1 MNDRTQIVTAPRAMN
16 EATLDFIEAP
26 GLHAAVLR
34 RNGCEEHW
42 ITSTRMAADPPL
54 AALDRAAQ
62 YLRDAD
68 ARIASIGVIGL
79 MPDFED
85 YPVVLERTLGPF
97 QWPITCIGGTGDADG
112 CGGVQIWAVRGP
124 AMRPVECAGRVF
136 GVLFEDEWVKF
147 CRLGGITAFQ
157 AGLTPPEQTTS
168 ILRSMDAALR
178 AVSMNFGNTVR
189 TWYYN
194 RDILN
199 WYDRFNASRDAF
211 FEEHG
216 VFDGLIPASTGVGAV
231 PPHGSAIVG
240 GLMAAKA
247 KDKRVHIEVAP
258 SPLQCPAVE
267 YGSSFSRA
275 VAMGFPDHKRLFVSG
290 TASIAPNGDT
300 THVRDVDAQ
309 IEQTMSVVEAI
320 LDASGMGWH
329 AVTRGIAYFKYAR
342 DLTAFTAYCSRNG
355 LERLPLIALGAD
367 ICRDDLLFEIEVD
380 AVQVR

>member
-1 MNDRTQIVTAPRAMN
+1 MD
-16 EATLDFIEAP
+16 EATLEFIEAP
-26 GLHAAVLR
+26 GLHAVVLR

-42 ITSTRMAADPPL
+42 LTSTRMPKDPPL

-62 YLRDAD
+62 YLHDAD
-68 ARIASIGVIGL
+68 ARIASIEVIGL
-79 MPDFED
+79 MRDFKN
-85 YPVVLERTLGPF
+85 YPLVLERKFGPI
-97 QWPITCIGGTGDADG
+97 QWPITCIGGTGDAEE

-124 AMRPVECAGRVF
+124 AMRPVECAGGVF
-136 GVLFEDEWVKF
+136 GVLFEDAWVKF
-147 CRLGGITAFQ
+147 CRLGGMTAFQ

-168 ILRSMDAALR
+168 VLRSMDAALR
-178 AVSMNFGNTVR
+178 AVSMDFGDTVR

-199 WYDRFNASRDAF
+199 WYDWFNASRDAF

-216 VFDGLIPASTGVGAV
+216 VFEGLIPASTGVGAV

-240 GLMAAKA
+240 GLIAVHA
-247 KDKRVHIEVAP
+247 KDDRVQVAAAP

-275 VAMGFPDHKRLFVSG
+275 VAMDFPDHKRLFVSG

-300 THVRDVDAQ
+300 THVQDVDAQ

-320 LDASGMGWH
+320 LDASGMGWN
-329 AVTRGIAYFKYAR
+329 AVTRGIAYLKYAR
-342 DLTAFTAYCSRNG
+342 DLPRFADYCSRNG

-380 AVQVR
+380 AVQV